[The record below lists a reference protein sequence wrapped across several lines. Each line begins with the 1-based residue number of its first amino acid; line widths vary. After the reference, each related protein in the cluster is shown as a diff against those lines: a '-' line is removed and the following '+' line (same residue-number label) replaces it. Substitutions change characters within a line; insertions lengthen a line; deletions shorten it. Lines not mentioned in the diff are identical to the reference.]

1 LAEAVNNIKS
11 ILSRISRH
19 DDEKALKELFDLFYG
34 KLLEY
39 AKFYLKGHSASQ
51 EIVSDVFIKLW
62 NNRENIGDID
72 NINSYLYVA
81 VKRQS
86 LNYIRDNKRKVHQS
100 LDANDPITIVE
111 LTSPEKMLLSKEFM
125 EVLNTA
131 VLNLPSKCRLV
142 YTLVK
147 EDGMKYKEVADSLNI
162 SVKTVEMHVG
172 KALKRIKIA
181 FDKSSQSFSNKFQ
194 SRFN

>member
-1 LAEAVNNIKS
+1 LAETVNNIKS

-19 DDEKALKELFDLFYG
+19 DDEKALKELFDSFYG
-34 KLLEY
+34 KLLEF
-39 AKFYLKGHSASQ
+39 AKFYLKDHSASQ

-62 NNRENIGDID
+62 NNRENIGNID

-111 LTSPEKMLLSKEFM
+111 LTSPEKLLLSKEFM

-181 FDKSSQSFSNKFQ
+181 FDKYLK
-194 SRFN
+194 